1 MFSCELWGISRNNFL
16 TEYVRMT
23 ASNDLFW
30 KKKKQCFPVNFAK
43 FFRTPFLQKNS
54 GRLQNTLTNCHSQQ
68 IQVHIITL
76 LKRYSN
82 SLCQVGNNTPP
93 KCNIYTYKINVL
105 PRNSLLGLSGHNW
118 ESGPSRHTKLIQGNY
133 LVDLK
138 SRRRATN
145 WQQRYNVSK

>member
-1 MFSCELWGISRNNFL
+1 MAKMFSCELWGISRNNFL

-30 KKKKQCFPVNFAK
+30 KKKQCFPVNFAK

-93 KCNIYTYKINVL
+93 KCNIYTYKINVTKKFAIGAVWPQL
-105 PRNSLLGLSGHNW
+105 RIWSQQTHEVDTTQLFSWFEVTTSG
-118 ESGPSRHTKLIQGNY
+118 
-133 LVDLK
+133 D
-138 SRRRATN
+138 
-145 WQQRYNVSK
+145 